1 MRAAAPM
8 LLVSETRLRTRRSLC
23 RALPPAIA
31 WATLLRTLRRT
42 MGGGLGRC
50 IAPMRLPHDSMTW
63 LPTGLHQLCVCL
75 MLIFLPN
82 WSISKS
88 ISCTL
93 IFQDG
98 CDVTG
103 FAVRPS
109 GLYRI
114 LISCFCVG
122 LISKLLK
129 PAHLLGYWGFV
140 QPQPLPVAASPQV
153 SVNVSAPASDQCAGG
168 EKSLLVE
175 RDTLVVRV
183 TACRETGGQRDGDT
197 WTDTDRVARWLVPI

>member
-1 MRAAAPM
+1 
-8 LLVSETRLRTRRSLC
+8 
-23 RALPPAIA
+23 
-31 WATLLRTLRRT
+31 

-50 IAPMRLPHDSMTW
+50 IALMRLPHDSMIW

-129 PAHLLGYWGFV
+129 PTHLLGY
-140 QPQPLPVAASPQV
+140 
-153 SVNVSAPASDQCAGG
+153 
-168 EKSLLVE
+168 
-175 RDTLVVRV
+175 
-183 TACRETGGQRDGDT
+183 
-197 WTDTDRVARWLVPI
+197 